1 MFNFENKVSI
11 YLQRVATQGSVDI
24 GVLPGIFLF
33 VLVPVQGGAEVGIA
47 AVQKGPDRDS
57 ANLNEY
63 YPMENEVTAALAG
76 KNI

>member
-24 GVLPGIFLF
+24 GALPGLFLFF

-57 ANLNEY
+57 AK
-63 YPMENEVTAALAG
+63 PQ
-76 KNI
+76 